1 MYGNDD
7 ADRCFIHS
15 LGKSGKLQTTLN
27 KEFEFI
33 ILSML
38 FQRYY
43 VALVTLSDFSL
54 KRIENY
60 DEVIIIKPFVET
72 DEFSSMS
79 VSLRYWTSY

>member
-1 MYGNDD
+1 M
-7 ADRCFIHS
+7 F
-15 LGKSGKLQTTLN
+15 
-27 KEFEFI
+27 
-33 ILSML
+33 